1 MENRRNQKRYIN
13 RKPIIE
19 THISFEKTGEVLL
32 LEDDEVHII
41 TEKNQYHI
49 HQNGCNNPENHAFSG
64 LFYPRKSFRKRFIHK
79 TISQRKYERVKP
91 GDENIEQQHL
101 RSFLFAKKREDENPH
116 KKRDPGYRDDAF
128 SIHD

>member
-41 TEKNQYHI
+41 TEKNQHYI
-49 HQNGCNNPENHAFSG
+49 YQNSGNNSKNYALLS
-64 LFYPRKSFRKRFIHK
+64 LFYPRKSFRKRLIHK
-79 TISQRKYERVKP
+79 TISQGKDESVKP
-91 GDENIEQQHL
+91 GDENIE
-101 RSFLFAKKREDENPH
+101 
-116 KKRDPGYRDDAF
+116 
-128 SIHD
+128 

>member
-1 MENRRNQKRYIN
+1 MENRRNQKRHIN

-41 TEKNQYHI
+41 TEKNQHHI

-64 LFYPRKSFRKRFIHK
+64 LFYPRKSFRKRLVHPA
-79 TISQRKYERVKP
+79 ISKGKDESVKP
-91 GDENIEQQHL
+91 GDENIE
-101 RSFLFAKKREDENPH
+101 
-116 KKRDPGYRDDAF
+116 
-128 SIHD
+128 